1 MRRRYR
7 GPGENKQNDAGGG
20 GMSRMETYWGAGDK
34 ALGVGGA
41 GKRQQ
46 YHLIKIIYHI
56 VSIIY

>member
-1 MRRRYR
+1 
-7 GPGENKQNDAGGG
+7 
-20 GMSRMETYWGAGDK
+20 METYWGAGDK

-56 VSIIY
+56 VSIILVSIIDNIYFD